1 MRPIKSIRTFA
12 NITCSAYRIEQTLS
26 IIETGILIARRMLT
40 KLSRYEIVGARAG
53 ESSAV
58 LNAATVVF
66 AWQSGTGI
74 VFFG

>member
-1 MRPIKSIRTFA
+1 
-12 NITCSAYRIEQTLS
+12 
-26 IIETGILIARRMLT
+26 MLA
-40 KLSRYEIVGARAG
+40 KLSRYEVVGARAG

-74 VFFG
+74 VFYG